1 MERPPQPNP
10 ARSRAGRPRRSHGG
24 PGRAWEAEGAA
35 GPASG
40 GAAAAA
46 RKGGKEG
53 RGGTPPAA
61 MQGPARPPSR
71 AVTHIA

>member
-1 MERPPQPNP
+1 MERPPHPSP

-46 RKGGKEG
+46 REGGREG
-53 RGGTPPAA
+53 AAPPPAA
-61 MQGPARPPSR
+61 MQGPARRPAR